1 MANTPEEVAKH
12 IKLYLGI
19 GATLMVFTAITVA
32 LSFKDFGDWNIPV
45 GLAVATFK
53 SSLVVLIF
61 MHLNHERALIYK
73 ILLFTLVFL
82 GVMFT
87 LFVAAHGDPLVMQ
100 NYESIFGKH

>member
-19 GATLMVFTAITVA
+19 GLTLMVFTAITVA
-32 LSFKDFGDWNIPV
+32 LSYYDFGKWNIPV

-61 MHLNHERALIYK
+61 MHMNHERPLIYK
-73 ILLFTLVFL
+73 FMVFTMLFL

-87 LFVAAHGDPLVMQ
+87 LFVAAHGDPLVVSG
-100 NYESIFGKH
+100 YEAIFGKH

>member
-12 IKLYLGI
+12 IKLYLII
-19 GATLMVFTAITVA
+19 GSTLMVFTAITVA
-32 LSFKDFGDWNIPV
+32 LSYVDFGHWNIPV

-61 MHLNHERALIYK
+61 MHLNHERPLIYK
-73 ILLFTLVFL
+73 MLLFTMMFL

-87 LFVAAHGDPLVMQ
+87 LFIAAHGDPLVMQ
-100 NYESIFGKH
+100 GYESVFGKH

>member
-12 IKLYLGI
+12 VKTYLKV
-19 GATLMVFTAITVA
+19 GALLMIFTAITVA
-32 LSFKDFGDWNIPV
+32 ISFWDLGKWNIPV
-45 GLAVATFK
+45 GLAVASFK
-53 SSLVVLIF
+53 TSLVLLIF

-73 ILLFTLVFL
+73 ILLFTMLFL

-100 NYESIFGKH
+100 GHEEIFGKH

>member
-12 IKLYLGI
+12 VKTYLKI
-19 GATLMVFTAITVA
+19 GALLMIFTAITVA
-32 LSFKDFGDWNIPV
+32 ISYMDFGHWNIPI

-61 MHLNHERALIYK
+61 MHLNHERSLIYK
-73 ILLFTLVFL
+73 ILLFTMVFL

-87 LFVAAHGDPLVMQ
+87 LFIAAHSDPLVAQ
-100 NYESIFGKH
+100 NYEAIFGKH